1 MRPFVLWF
9 VLFIVHPAFAQKTYK
24 FDHLLEYEVTY
35 FKDSLRKNSRIFR
48 ETDTTYTKIYLTHS
62 QRNNYRA
69 ILTELDSLTFMM
81 DFRDY
86 EGVAFRFKISKSVFY
101 ENQLFKVPCELV
113 RQYQNPFQ
121 YQVKNYDFVTL
132 TDTIVGNKS
141 YYRYKLTSIRPKRIK
156 RLKLATQ
163 FYIVDKEAGEHMPLL
178 DFPTAYEEWK
188 TAPDLPNGLLFE
200 TYITDFYGDLD
211 SRERLSASQTINK
224 QIVIN
229 APCDYSKN

>member
-1 MRPFVLWF
+1 MKPFFLLLT
-9 VLFIVHPAFAQKTYK
+9 LFISHLVFSQKTYE

-48 ETDTTYTKIYLTHS
+48 KTDTTYIKKYLTYS

-86 EGVAFRFKISKSVFY
+86 EGVAFRFKILKSVFY

-113 RQYQNPFQ
+113 EQYHNPFQ

-141 YYRYKLTSIRPKRIK
+141 YYRYKLTSIRPKKIK

-163 FYIVDKEAGEHMPLL
+163 FYIVDKEAVEHMPLL

-188 TAPDLPNGLLFE
+188 TAPNLPNGLLFE
-200 TYITDFYGDLD
+200 THIIDFYGDLD
-211 SRERLSASQTINK
+211 SRERLTDSQTINK
-224 QIVIN
+224 RFVIN
-229 APCDYSKN
+229 APCDYSEN

>member
-9 VLFIVHPAFAQKTYK
+9 LLFIVHPAFAQKTYK

-86 EGVAFRFKISKSVFY
+86 EGVTFRFKFSKSVFY
-101 ENQLFKVPCELV
+101 ENQL
-113 RQYQNPFQ
+113 
-121 YQVKNYDFVTL
+121 
-132 TDTIVGNKS
+132 
-141 YYRYKLTSIRPKRIK
+141 
-156 RLKLATQ
+156 
-163 FYIVDKEAGEHMPLL
+163 
-178 DFPTAYEEWK
+178 
-188 TAPDLPNGLLFE
+188 
-200 TYITDFYGDLD
+200 
-211 SRERLSASQTINK
+211 
-224 QIVIN
+224 
-229 APCDYSKN
+229 